1 MIINKM
7 AVLLQHTKNY
17 FIITNFAFQSHQ
29 LQIIIALG
37 DIYFARQ
44 FQQISLGRGSF
55 SQRWVES
62 GNFS

>member
-17 FIITNFAFQSHQ
+17 FIITNFAFQSRQ

-44 FQQISLGRGSF
+44 F
-55 SQRWVES
+55 
-62 GNFS
+62 

>member
-7 AVLLQHTKNY
+7 AVLLQQTKNY

-37 DIYFARQ
+37 DIYFVRQ
-44 FQQISLGRGSF
+44 FQQISLGRGNLILTTVG
-55 SQRWVES
+55 RVWKL
-62 GNFS
+62 